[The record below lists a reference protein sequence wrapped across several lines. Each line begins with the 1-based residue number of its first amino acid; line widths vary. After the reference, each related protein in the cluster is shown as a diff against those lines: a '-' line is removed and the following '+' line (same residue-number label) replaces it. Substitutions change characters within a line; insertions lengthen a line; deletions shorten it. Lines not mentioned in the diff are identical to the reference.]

1 MRMLLFLLL
10 PSVLFAQVEVE
21 TIIHLPRF
29 LDNGYYLS
37 EFNKLYVHGD
47 SGLFV
52 VDCSTYQLLTVVP
65 DNFRG
70 SYIFFHYDRARNRLY
85 YNAGWLDYD
94 TTVIIDVTAD
104 TVIKRIQAWSHER
117 WAYNSILNRLYFTV
131 GPLKVF
137 DCFTDSIIKVIQ
149 PPIPGYSFK
158 VATWDSVGN
167 RLFVSLDGFQTP
179 GYIAVY
185 DCNTD
190 SLLTLIYQQGTGAAY
205 CLNFNYQFKKA
216 YFTVVS
222 ILGCI
227 PSPGVI
233 DISRCQYLRRF
244 PIYSSSAGAGDFVA
258 VDTFLDKAYI
268 FGARE
273 EGGGRV
279 GVGASVIDCATDS
292 IIKWIP
298 LRRLPGCLITWIPW
312 SNRIYCPAAWD
323 SMYVID
329 CRSDSVIAVFPFRD
343 AGREL
348 CYTPCDLQLDPLR
361 HRVFALGCDSNAQNL
376 YVFKDVMPGV
386 EEKKTETAMPGEP
399 TLFRNTLYLNREN
412 RALLFDAS
420 GRIVLKLKPGA
431 NDVHHIAP
439 GVYFIRNQAGGLK
452 VNKVLITR

>member
-1 MRMLLFLLL
+1 MKRLLLLLL

-21 TIIHLPRF
+21 TIIKLPKF
-29 LDNGYYLS
+29 LDNGYYLP

-52 VDCSTYQLLTVVP
+52 VDCSTYQLLTVIP

-85 YNAGWLDYD
+85 YNAGWQDYD

-104 TVIKRIQAWSHER
+104 TVIKRIPAWSKDR

-149 PPIPGYSFK
+149 PPIPGYSFR

-190 SLLTLIYQQGTGAAY
+190 SLLTLIYLQGTAAAY

-216 YFTVVS
+216 YFTGNS

-227 PSPGVI
+227 PYPGVI
-233 DISRCQYLRRF
+233 DISSCQYLRWF
-244 PIYSSSAGAGDFVA
+244 PIISVASAGDFVA

-268 FGARE
+268 LGARE
-273 EGGGRV
+273 ERGRV
-279 GVGASVIDCATDS
+279 ISGAIVIDCATDS
-292 IIKWIP
+292 IIKWIT
-298 LRRLPGCLITWIPW
+298 LRRVPGCLITWIPW

-329 CRSDSVIAVFPFRD
+329 CRTDSVIAVFPFRD
-343 AGREL
+343 AERVR
-348 CYTPCDLQLDPLR
+348 CYTPCDFQLDPLR
-361 HRVFALGCDSNAQNL
+361 RRVFALGCDSNAQSV

-399 TLFRNTLYLNREN
+399 TIFRNTVYLNRKSH
-412 RALLFDAS
+412 ALLFNAS
-420 GRIVLKLKPGA
+420 GRRVLKLKPGV
-431 NDVHHIAP
+431 NDVRFLAP
-439 GVYFIRNQAGGLK
+439 GVYFIRNQTGDSKAT
-452 VNKVLITR
+452 KVLITR